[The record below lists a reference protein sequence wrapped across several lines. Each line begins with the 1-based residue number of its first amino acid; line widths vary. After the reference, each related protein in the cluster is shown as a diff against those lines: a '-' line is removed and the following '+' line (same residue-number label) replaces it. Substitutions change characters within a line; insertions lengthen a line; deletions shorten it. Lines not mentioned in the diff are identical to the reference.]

1 MQEAPRFCGGLV
13 IGLCGPRNEEIVMM
27 ERIKAAMAF
36 VKERPVLVIALVGA
50 GAVAGWIAC

>member
-1 MQEAPRFCGGLV
+1 V